1 MQFVPIAKAR
11 GIKFDEPIFGKA
23 ADGLYHQI
31 RLVSKQETATG
42 TQYVWDFAKFEG
54 NGTGTG
60 AEIIAV
66 AIPDRVKKA
75 AEPADQ
81 INAPDP
87 ANTDNLA
94 FNG

>member
-1 MQFVPIAKAR
+1 MQFIDIQKAR
-11 GIKFDEPIFGKA
+11 GIKFGEPIFGKA
-23 ADGLYHQI
+23 ADGLYHHI

-60 AEIIAV
+60 AEIVAV
-66 AIPDRVKKA
+66 AIPDRMKKPA
-75 AEPADQ
+75 PAEVIEQA
-81 INAPDP
+81 DP
-87 ANTDNLA
+87 ANVDNMA